1 MRMTRRKNLVAL
13 DSPAGENSGHEARGD
28 DAPYTSATGEAEHA
42 FAQDW
47 DEVEEQPRRAASWLM
62 PALAMLVIL
71 GWTGFF
77 GWANRS
83 DMLAGA
89 TPQQWIGWVG
99 QWSMPV
105 LLVIGVWLLAMRNS
119 TREVA
124 RFGEAAQL
132 LSTEAAALEQRL
144 SVVNRELSLARDFIA
159 SQSRDLESLGRVAS
173 ERLSQN
179 ATRLQELIVD
189 NGAQVNAIGA
199 VSDNALANMDR
210 LRDQLPVLS
219 NSARDLAN
227 QIGHAGHT
235 AQSQLDEM
243 VAAFERLNTFGEASS
258 QQVEALRLRVGETLA
273 GYEAHLATLREQGDS
288 MAASLHEGQDGARQ
302 RWQEAIDHLQA
313 HMSDAISRISQIDEA
328 AISNARKRMEALSE
342 AGKRVDQSIIASA
355 NAFEAEFA
363 QRREQTAA
371 AEAEALAALEQRLA
385 AFDNDMRSRHEAQV
399 AHMGDLANRGEALSA
414 SIAAFDAEMARLAGQ
429 GRQDAQGLG
438 DSVDQLAEKLSQ
450 SRAIME
456 ESGTFVTRLTDD
468 SVRLLEII
476 RASSDYS
483 EGTLSNA
490 IGKAEGRLSQFEKRV
505 LALGETI
512 AEAENRGSMLAE
524 HVTQATDQSGAS
536 LETLAVLEAKLAAI
550 AAQTSSMAAQ
560 ANDELQ
566 SALNLFETSSTEA
579 VARLRSEQTGAITD
593 MAQHIGTEAGS
604 TIEAA
609 LRDGSRSAIA
619 ELEEAARNA
628 GERGREV
635 ASQLR
640 DQLAKVNQLA
650 GNLESRVAQAR
661 ASAEE
666 QVNSDFSRRMALIT
680 ESLNSCSIDITRALD
695 AEVSDTSWASYLRGD
710 RGIFTRRAVRLL
722 DNSEARAVAEV
733 YEQDGEVREAINR
746 YIHDFEAMLRTV
758 LSTRDGNALAV
769 TMLSSDLGKLY
780 VALAQAIERLRD

>member
-1 MRMTRRKNLVAL
+1 MTRRKNLVAL
-13 DSPAGENSGHEARGD
+13 DSPEGEGDGHEEPGQS
-28 DAPYTSATGEAEHA
+28 APYADSTGETELA

-47 DEVEEQPRRAASWLM
+47 DEEEAPPRRSGAWLL
-62 PALAMLVIL
+62 PTFALLVIL
-71 GWTGFF
+71 GWSGFF
-77 GWANRS
+77 GWANQTA
-83 DMLAGA
+83 MLAGA
-89 TPQQWIGWVG
+89 SPQQWIGWVG
-99 QWSMPV
+99 QWSLPV
-105 LLVIGVWLLAMRNS
+105 LLVIGIWLLAMRNS

-124 RFGEAAQL
+124 RFGQAAQL
-132 LSTEAAALEQRL
+132 LSTEAASLEQRL
-144 SVVNRELSLARDFIA
+144 SAVNRELSLARDFIA
-159 SQSRDLESLGRVAS
+159 SQSRDLESLGRVAT

-179 ATRLQELIVD
+179 AAQLQELIVD
-189 NGAQVNAIGA
+189 NGAQVTAIGT

-210 LRDQLPVLS
+210 LRDQLPVIS

-235 AQSQLDEM
+235 AQGQLNEM
-243 VAAFERLNTFGEASS
+243 VAAFQRLNDFGEASG
-258 QQVEALRLRVGETLA
+258 QQVEVLRLRVGETLTA
-273 GYEAHLATLREQGDS
+273 YEAHLARLREQGDS
-288 MAASLHEGQDGARQ
+288 MTASLREGQDGARQ
-302 RWQEAIDHLQA
+302 RWQEAIAQLQA
-313 HMSDAISRISQIDEA
+313 RMSEAIGQISKIDEA
-328 AISNARKRMEALSE
+328 AIGNACKRMEVLSE
-342 AGKRVDQSIIASA
+342 AGRKVDQSIIASA
-355 NAFEAEFA
+355 DAFEAEFA

-371 AEAEALAALEQRLA
+371 AEAQSLAALGQRLA
-385 AFDNDMRSRHEAQV
+385 AFDDDIRSRHEAQV
-399 AHMGDLANRGEALSA
+399 SHIGELANRGQALAA
-414 SIAAFDAEMARLAGQ
+414 SIAVFDADLARLAGQ
-429 GRQDAQGLG
+429 GREEAEVLG
-438 DSVDQLAEKLSQ
+438 NTVELLAEKLSQ

-483 EGTLSNA
+483 EGSLSNA
-490 IGKAEGRLSQFEKRV
+490 IGKAEGRLSQFEGRV
-505 LALGETI
+505 LSLGETI
-512 AEAENRGSMLAE
+512 AEAESRGSRLAE
-524 HVTQATDQSGAS
+524 HVTQATDHSGAS
-536 LETLAVLEAKLAAI
+536 LETLAALEAKLASI
-550 AAQTSSMAAQ
+550 AVQTGEMATRT
-560 ANDELQ
+560 NGELQ
-566 SALNLFETSSTEA
+566 AALTLFETSSTET
-579 VARLRSEQTGAITD
+579 VARLRSEQTDAITD
-593 MAQHIGTEAGS
+593 MAHNIGTEAGS

-635 ASQLR
+635 ASLLR

-650 GNLESRVAQAR
+650 GNLESRVTQAR
-661 ASAEE
+661 ANAEE

-722 DNSEARAVAEV
+722 DSGEARAVAEV
-733 YEQDGEVREAINR
+733 YEQDPEVRDTINR